1 MSAKNEPVKANE
13 RTKHGPRSFGHGPM
27 AQNMHEKAVAF
38 GPSLHR
44 LLGMMRPERLLF
56 VVVIV
61 LGIISVAATVIGPR
75 LLGRAT
81 DVIFSG
87 VIGRILGEQFPP
99 GTPIEAVLEALRAAG
114 EDQFADMLEGM
125 NVTPGAGID
134 FGALGDWLLLAL
146 GLYLAAGLLA
156 FTQNYLLNR
165 GVQRTIYR
173 IRDDVRAKLD
183 RLPLSYFDAQP
194 RGELLSRITN
204 DIDNVAQTLQQTL
217 GQLLNSVL
225 TLIGVGIMMFQ
236 VSQTL
241 FWLTLVII
249 PVAGVVSALIG
260 KRSQK
265 QFVRMWAATGE
276 LNSHIE
282 EAYTG
287 HALVKVYGRQREVQQ
302 AFDETNEK
310 LFDAAFRAQFISG
323 IIMPVNFLIGNLNY
337 VVIAVVGGLK
347 VASGQ
352 LPLGNVQAFIQY
364 SRMFT
369 QPITQIA
376 SMANLL
382 QSGVASAERVFE
394 VLDAAELRPDATGE
408 LPAQVEG
415 HVEFRDVDF
424 SYDPTRPLIKGLN
437 LEVQPGQTIAI
448 VGQTGAG
455 KTTLVNLVERFYE
468 IDGGQIL
475 LDGVDITSVPRAE
488 LRGQLGMVLQDTWL
502 FGGSIRENIAY
513 GKPGATDEEV
523 LEAARAAHVD
533 GFVHQ
538 LPDGYD
544 SLINEEGTNISA
556 GEKQLIT
563 IARAF
568 IADPEVLILD
578 EATSSVDTRT
588 ELLVQQAMARLR
600 SGRTSFVI
608 AHRLSTIRD
617 ADLILVMDRGSII
630 EQGSHAELLDA
641 KGAYYELYQSQF
653 AAAVGEA

>member
-1 MSAKNEPVKANE
+1 MSEKNEPIKANE
-13 RTKHGPRSFGHGPM
+13 RPKHGPVRMGHGPM
-27 AQNMHEKAVAF
+27 SQNMHEKAVAF
-38 GPSLHR
+38 GPSLRR

-56 VVVIV
+56 AVVIV
-61 LGIISVAATVIGPR
+61 LGIVSVLATVVGPR

-81 DVIFSG
+81 DVIFAG
-87 VIGRILGEQFPP
+87 VIGRIIGEQFPP
-99 GTPIEAVLEALRAAG
+99 GTPIEEVIAALRAAG
-114 EDQFADMLEGM
+114 QDQFADMLSGM

-156 FTQNYLLNR
+156 FAQNYLLNR
-165 GVQRTIYR
+165 GVQRTVYR
-173 IRDDVRAKLD
+173 IRDDVRAKID

-204 DIDNVAQTLQQTL
+204 DIDNVSQTLQQTL

-225 TLIGVGIMMFQ
+225 TLIGVTFMMFQ
-236 VSQTL
+236 VSPTL
-241 FWLTLVII
+241 AWLTLAIV

-276 LNSHIE
+276 LNSHVE

-287 HALVKVYGRQREVQQ
+287 HSLVKVYGRQREVQQ
-302 AFDETNEK
+302 AFDTTNDK

-394 VLDAAELRPDATGE
+394 VLDAAELRPDAAGE
-408 LPAQVEG
+408 LPAQIEG
-415 HVEFRDVDF
+415 QVEFRDVDF
-424 SYDPTRPLIKGLN
+424 SYDPERPLITGLN
-437 LEVQPGQTIAI
+437 LKARPGQTIAI
-448 VGQTGAG
+448 VGPTGAG
-455 KTTLVNLVERFYE
+455 KTTLVNLLERFYE

-475 LDGVDITSVPRAE
+475 LDGVDITQVPRAD
-488 LRGQLGMVLQDTWL
+488 LRDQLGMVLQDTWL
-502 FGGSIRENIAY
+502 FGGSIRDNIAY

-523 LEAARAAHVD
+523 YEAAKAAHVD

-600 SGRTSFVI
+600 SGRNSFVI

-617 ADLILVMDRGSII
+617 ADLILVMERGSIV
-630 EQGSHAELLDA
+630 EQGSHNELLDA
-641 KGAYYELYQSQF
+641 KGAYYALYQSQF